1 MYKDR
6 LDKFDRTGVIPIHW
20 LEYCYR
26 RVKQASKLKTE
37 QHVLRLLIVDSE
49 IEIDPHQQ

>member
-26 RVKQASKLKTE
+26 RVKQASKQIEDRTTCLA
-37 QHVLRLLIVDSE
+37 IIDSGL
-49 IEIDPHQQ
+49 